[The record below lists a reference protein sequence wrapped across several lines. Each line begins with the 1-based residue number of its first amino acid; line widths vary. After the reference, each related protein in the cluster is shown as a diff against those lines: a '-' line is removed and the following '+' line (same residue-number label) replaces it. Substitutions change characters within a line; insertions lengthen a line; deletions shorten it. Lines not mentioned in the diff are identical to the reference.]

1 MRFRL
6 ATWNINSVR
15 LRLDLVE
22 RFTRAHQ
29 PDILCLQEIK
39 CVDGLFPEL
48 PLRALGFDHVAV
60 AGQKG
65 YHGVAVLS
73 RIPFTK
79 VQRRDICG
87 RGHARHLS
95 VTLDCGA
102 SQAKPLTLHNIY
114 VPAGGDLPDPSLN
127 PKFRHKLDFL
137 EAMEAWFAG
146 LRGKRGK
153 RMILVGDL
161 NVAPLETDV
170 WSHKQLLKVV
180 SHTPAEVERFL
191 RVQAAHDWV
200 DVMRRHVPAEEKL
213 FTWWSYR
220 NRDWRASNRGRRLD
234 HIWTTPA
241 LDGAATSMRVLDEAR
256 DWPRTSDHVPVIAD
270 FEVDESNKYPHPLRN
285 RRPSSKPPHPEGE
298 RSSAS
303 RRRGGLLRMERLSQA
318 WGRPFKLSTLRD
330 AASAASARVRPPG

>member
-22 RFTRAHQ
+22 RFVRAQ
-29 PDILCLQEIK
+29 RPDVLCLQEIK
-39 CVDGLFPEL
+39 CVDGLFPDL
-48 PLRALGFDHVAV
+48 PIRALGFDHVAI

-65 YHGVAVLS
+65 YHGVAILS
-73 RIPFTK
+73 RLPFSP
-79 VQRRDICG
+79 RRAPRYLRPRSCATSLG
-87 RGHARHLS
+87 RARWRRL
-95 VTLDCGA
+95 
-102 SQAKPLTLHNIY
+102 QAKPLTLHNVY
-114 VPAGGDLPDPSLN
+114 VPAGGDLPDPALN

-137 EAMEAWFAG
+137 EAMEAWFRG
-146 LRGKRGK
+146 VRGKRTN

-170 WSHKQLLKVV
+170 WSHKQLLRVV

-191 RVQAAHDWV
+191 RMQAAHDWV

-234 HIWTTPA
+234 HIWTTSA

-270 FEVDESNKYPHPLRN
+270 FEI
-285 RRPSSKPPHPEGE
+285 
-298 RSSAS
+298 A
-303 RRRGGLLRMERLSQA
+303 
-318 WGRPFKLSTLRD
+318 
-330 AASAASARVRPPG
+330 